1 MEKLRSLEA
10 LRSKMGLKPVERKA
24 EKDVICRKCG
34 AVMRKTGD
42 NVYVCDAPLKDKN
55 GTILLN
61 KDGTE
66 RRCNYYYIRQ
76 KRG

>member
-10 LRSKMGLKPVERKA
+10 LRTRAGLKPVEKKA

-42 NVYVCDAPLKDKN
+42 NMYVCDAPVKDKN
-55 GTILLN
+55 GNIVFN
-61 KDGTE
+61 KDGSE
-66 RRCNYYYIRQ
+66 KRCGYYYLRQ